1 MLFEVGDEDAGLSA
15 SFDVKML
22 LFSSMLMMDRGFGEI
37 EEEGLLPPTTSLTC
51 IHFQTVFLVI
61 EVVL

>member
-22 LFSSMLMMDRGFGEI
+22 LFSSIFMMDRGFGEE
-37 EEEGLLPPTTSLTC
+37 EEEGLLPPTTSLTSS
-51 IHFQTVFLVI
+51 IFRLF
-61 EVVL
+61 